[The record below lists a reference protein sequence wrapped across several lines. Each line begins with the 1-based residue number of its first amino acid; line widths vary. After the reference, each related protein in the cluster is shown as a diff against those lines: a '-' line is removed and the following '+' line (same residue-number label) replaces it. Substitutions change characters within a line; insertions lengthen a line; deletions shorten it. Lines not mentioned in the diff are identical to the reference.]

1 MEKSFKKHME
11 PIQTKCSFNKGLLM
25 LLVFSAGIFG
35 CASFQEKDKP
45 TLLLEEI
52 QKEQAGSPVTGEPI
66 DEALWESAQIEKRWI
81 PAQFRA
87 NRYIPGHHEY
97 VVVTPG
103 RWKSK

>member
-52 QKEQAGSPVTGEPI
+52 QKEQAKTGEPI
-66 DEALWESAQIEKRWI
+66 DEDALWESAQIEKRWV
-81 PAQFRA
+81 PDQFRA
-87 NRYIPGHHEY
+87 NRYIPGHDEY